1 MNKRYENA
9 YAETLE
15 YLKGIRQADIDKIP
29 KKFIEFIKQHASKD
43 YICNFDYNKPLNE
56 IELLDETRGIISLI
70 CLNYWCETK
79 EQKYSYLLKLRE
91 NEIKREEK
99 ARELYNP
106 NDIFTKNNKIKEQ
119 ERKQIC
125 LPKVRKNSVIKR
137 IIIKIKS
144 IFGLT

>member
-1 MNKRYENA
+1 MNTRYENA

-15 YLKGIRQADIDKIP
+15 YLNGIRQDDIDKIP
-29 KKFIEFIKQHASKD
+29 KNLMEFLRKHASKD

-119 ERKQIC
+119 ERNQIC
-125 LPKVRKNSVIKR
+125 LPEVRKNSVIKR